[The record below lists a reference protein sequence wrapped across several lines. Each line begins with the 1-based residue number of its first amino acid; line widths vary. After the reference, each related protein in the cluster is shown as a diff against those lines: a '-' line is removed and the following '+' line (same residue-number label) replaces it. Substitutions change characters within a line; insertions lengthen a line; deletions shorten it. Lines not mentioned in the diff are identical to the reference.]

1 MDAARPLRSARNSP
15 SRGIRS
21 CVNPTEPWRD
31 AARGPRLQKVM
42 AAAGVGPRRHCEA
55 LITSGQVAV
64 NGHLVDTLPVFVDPD
79 KDRITVAG
87 RPVRATRSVYV
98 MLFKP
103 RGVVCTNADPEGRRR
118 AIDLVEHPSRARLF
132 PVGRLDLDS
141 SGLLLLTNDGELT
154 NRLVHPRYELPKVYE
169 ISVKGSM
176 DADEIRKLERGMF
189 LPGRKGHRGDH
200 GARTKRT
207 RLRLLKRDRDRTR
220 LLIELTQGRNRQVRR
235 MLERVGHP
243 VRRLRR
249 VRMGPLKLKGLR
261 PGQWRDLTP
270 QEVEALK
277 RATFRASRARADRRS
292 APGGSRRAGSPGG

>member
-1 MDAARPLRSARNSP
+1 
-15 SRGIRS
+15 
-21 CVNPTEPWRD
+21 
-31 AARGPRLQKVM
+31 M
-42 AAAGVGPRRHCEA
+42 AAAGVGPRRHCEE
-55 LITSGQVAV
+55 LIIAGQVAV
-64 NGHLVDTLPVFVDPD
+64 NGHIVDTFPVFVDPK

-87 RPVRATRSVYV
+87 RPVRTTRPVYV

-103 RGVVCTNADPEGRRR
+103 RGVVCTNADPDGRRR
-118 AIDLVEHPSRARLF
+118 AIDLVDHPSRARLF
-132 PVGRLDLDS
+132 AVGRLDLDS
-141 SGLLLLTNDGELT
+141 SGLLLLTNDGELS

-189 LPGRKGHRGDH
+189 VPATGKGGSRGR

-220 LLIELTQGRNRQVRR
+220 LLIELTEGRNRQVRR
-235 MLERVGHP
+235 MLQRVGHP

-249 VRMGPLKLKGLR
+249 VRIGPLKLAGLR

-270 QEVEALK
+270 QEVAALK
-277 RATFRASRARADRRS
+277 RAASRVSRPRGSRPRADRRS
-292 APGGSRRAGSPGG
+292 APGGSRRAGPPGK